1 MTDFARFGDE
11 FQKIGQKGF
20 DAAVHSYGEWNKG
33 LQALATRLT
42 ENSKRAF
49 EDTTRTWEQ
58 LVGAKSIE
66 QVIEIQSQYA
76 KRAYDNF
83 VAEASKLGEWYV
95 GLVQDASKPV
105 EQAVKNSVEQSI
117 KRKVV

>member
-1 MTDFARFGDE
+1 MTDVAYGE
-11 FQKIGQKGF
+11 FQKVGQRGF
-20 DAAVHSYGEWNKG
+20 EAAVDAYGKWHRAF
-33 LQALATRLT
+33 QALATRTT
-42 ENSKRAF
+42 ENAKKAF
-49 EDTTRTWEQ
+49 EDTTRTFEE
-58 LVGAKSIE
+58 LLSAKSIE